1 MSTENKILDLSFPAL
16 EDLSLDKYKF
26 VVLASTGVRRPDNET
41 EGLIGI
47 LQNAPGINEA
57 AVVRV
62 IGVSKLQMNNAVAI
76 NAFVKAEYVAAA
88 DAGKGKTA
96 AGALAYARALVLE
109 ASGAEDDLASVLLNG
124 QVPGITQTGWF
135 ITTVTVDAT
144 AGVKTYTA
152 AELIGGLILRDPA
165 GGARSDVSPSA
176 ADIVAGFAGGIVGS
190 SFEFTIRNAA
200 DAAEAITLTAGAG
213 VTLSPASQVIAQSN
227 SKRFL
232 CRLDNVGSG
241 TEAVTIYSLG
251 TVVH

>member
-1 MSTENKILDLSFPAL
+1 
-16 EDLSLDKYKF
+16 
-26 VVLASTGVRRPDNET
+26 VRRPDNET

-57 AVVRV
+57 AVVRI
-62 IGVSKLQMNNAVAI
+62 IGVSKLQMNDAVAV

-135 ITTVTVDAT
+135 ITTVTIDAT
-144 AGVKTYTA
+144 VGVRTYTA
-152 AELIGGLILRDPA
+152 AELIGGLILRDTN
-165 GGARSDVSPSA
+165 GASRADVSPSA
-176 ADIVAGFAGGIVGS
+176 AAIVAGFAGGIAGS
-190 SFEFTIRNAA
+190 SFEFTIRNTA
-200 DAAEAITLTAGAG
+200 DAAEVITLTAGAG
-213 VTLSPASQVIAQSN
+213 VTLSGTMTIAQNN

-241 TEAVTIYSLG
+241 TEAVTIYSIG
-251 TVVH
+251 TFVH